1 MGELKLYLFGSP
13 RVELDKAP
21 LDIQRRKALAL
32 LAYLAVTGQAHSRD
46 ALATL
51 FWPDLDQ
58 QRARAYFRRDLAVLN
73 TSLPGNWLSAD
84 RETVELNREAGLWLD
99 TAQFERLLGACQR
112 HNHPAEITCPDC
124 LPLLT
129 EAAALYTGDFLAGF
143 TLRDSPEFDDWQ
155 FFQTEGLRQE
165 LASALERLVGG
176 LSSQGT
182 YEPALAHARR
192 WVALDPLH
200 EPARQ
205 QLMRLYDQTGQPTAA
220 LRQYEEYVKLLDE
233 ELGLPPE
240 EETTTLYE
248 AIKAKRILKPF
259 LKARQESPPVKAQ
272 VQPGPPP
279 PAPYPTVTAVGAV
292 APLSEGKGGD
302 ALPSQPGLPPPG
314 EGATPRHNLP
324 AQLSPFIDR
333 EAELNQIRQL
343 LLEEPDCRL
352 LTLVGPGGTGKTRLV
367 LAAAA
372 ALLGAFP
379 SGVYFVSLAPVSEPE
394 FIVSAIA
401 EALNFNFAGASE
413 PKDQLLTYLREKKLL
428 LVVDNFEHLISPL
441 EGERRGGVEL
451 LSEMLHAAP
460 QITLLV
466 TSRERLNLQEEW
478 SFEVGGMMFPR
489 RGETIPGDDSAALE
503 PYSALRLFL
512 QRARQAKASF
522 SLSAEEMPHVV
533 RICELVDGLPLG
545 LELAAP
551 WVRLMSCR
559 EIAAELERNIDI
571 LSTSLRNVAERHRSV
586 RAIFEQ
592 TWERL
597 LPEEQAVLSQLSIF
611 RGGCLR
617 PAAEAVTGA
626 TLPRLLSLV
635 DKALLRRTNSGR
647 YEMHELIRQFSLEQ
661 LQWDPVEYEH
671 VQNRHYTYFTAFLG
685 RHTDAI
691 KSGRQ
696 KEALETITA
705 DFDNIRAAW
714 QRAVTCK
721 DVRALEQAAEC
732 LYLYSEMRGTLHE
745 GEAAIQQAAA
755 ALAIPPPALDQ
766 TAADAQENLRGF
778 LLAGQGMLRAHRGEL
793 QAGQSLM
800 EQGLSLL
807 RQFPHPERRRQQE
820 AFTLLWLGWLVFLQG
835 KTGEAEAYVD
845 ESLAL
850 FSAIGDRWGVAKSLY
865 VLGNSLTARGLLA
878 ESEPP
883 LRESLAICQVID
895 DRRSRLLV
903 NRNLAILTLWFGDYD
918 QTRQLLD
925 EATSLSLEFNDQIG
939 LAYTLRERGVL
950 ETAQGEYGR
959 AMQTLQESIAITDAM
974 GSQWESA
981 AALDDVATVLRL
993 TGDYV
998 AAEWALNQ
1006 CLEASQAIDNRYYT
1020 ARCLGNLGC
1029 VAYHK
1034 GEYQQAEQQLQQ
1046 ALELWASMG
1055 HDPYRAWVLSQLG
1068 HVAAKKDRPAA
1079 ASDYYRQALLLST
1092 RHNLAP
1098 FALEAFVGI
1107 VKLLLQ
1113 AGQTEN
1119 MAQLLTLAQHHP
1131 ASTAETKE
1139 TARALCDELAAHLP
1153 GELMTAGPALDW
1165 RVAAG
1170 QITEIL
1176 STKP

>member
-1 MGELKLYLFGSP
+1 MGELKLYLFGPP
-13 RVELDKAP
+13 RVEMDNAP
-21 LDIQRRKALAL
+21 LDLQRRKALAM
-32 LAYLAVTGQAHSRD
+32 LAYLAATGQPHSRD

-58 QRARAYFRRDLAVLN
+58 QRARAYFRRDLAALN
-73 TSLPGNWLSAD
+73 TGLPGNWLSVD
-84 RETVELNREAGLWLD
+84 RETVELNREAGLWVD
-99 TAQFERLLGACQR
+99 TAQFQRVLIACQR
-112 HNHPAEITCPDC
+112 HDHPAESVCADC
-124 LPLLT
+124 LPLLA

-155 FFQTEGLRQE
+155 FFQTESLRQE
-165 LASALERLVGG
+165 LASALERLVQG
-176 LSSQGT
+176 LHAQGKA
-182 YEPALAHARR
+182 EAAIPHARR

-200 EPARQ
+200 EPAQRQ
-205 QLMRLYDQTGQPTAA
+205 LIQVYDQAGQPAAA
-220 LRQYEEYVKLLDE
+220 LRQYEEYVRLLEE

-248 AIKAKRILKPF
+248 AIKAKRILQPF
-259 LKARQESPPVKAQ
+259 LKARRESPPVKAQ
-272 VQPGPPP
+272 VQATMLPPEQYATASTRVETP
-279 PAPYPTVTAVGAV
+279 VQPAAGRLAEA
-292 APLSEGKGGD
+292 APQ
-302 ALPSQPGLPPPG
+302 QPGRPEPVERG
-314 EGATPRHNLP
+314 TPRHNLP
-324 AQLSPFIDR
+324 SQLSPLIGR
-333 EAELNQIRQL
+333 EAELGQIRRL
-343 LLEEPDCRL
+343 LLDEPDCRL
-352 LTLVGPGGTGKTRLV
+352 LTLVGPGGTGKTRLA
-367 LAAAA
+367 LAAGA
-372 ALLGAFP
+372 ALLEAFP
-379 SGVYFVSLAPVSEPE
+379 HGVYFVSLAPVSEPE

-401 EALNFNFAGASE
+401 EALNFNFAGAAE
-413 PKDQLLTYLREKKLL
+413 PKEQLLTYLHEKNLL
-428 LVVDNFEHLISPL
+428 LVVDNFEHLL
-441 EGERRGGVEL
+441 GGAEL
-451 LSEMLHAAP
+451 LSEILHTAP
-460 QITLLV
+460 RVSLLV

-478 SFEVGGMMFPR
+478 SNEVGGMTFPR
-489 RGETIPGDDSAALE
+489 RGDTIPVDDSATLE

-512 QRARQAKASF
+512 QRARQAQASF
-522 SLSAEEMPHVV
+522 SLSAEDMPYAV

-551 WVRLMSCR
+551 WVRLMPCR
-559 EIAAELERNIDI
+559 EIAAELERNLDI
-571 LSTSLRNVAERHRSV
+571 LSTSLRNVPERHRSI
-586 RAIFEQ
+586 RAVFEQ

-635 DKALLRRTNSGR
+635 DKALLRRTSSGR

-661 LQWDPVEYEH
+661 LQANLHVYEQ
-671 VQNRHYTYFTAFLG
+671 VQDRHYAYYTAFL
-685 RHTDAI
+685 HQQTAVI
-691 KSGRQ
+691 KSGPQ
-696 KEALETITA
+696 KEALEAITA

-714 QRAVTCK
+714 HRAVECK
-721 DVRALEQAAEC
+721 DAYALEQAAEC
-732 LYLYSEMRGTLHE
+732 LCLYSEMRGALHE
-745 GEAAIQQAAA
+745 GEAAFQQAVT
-755 ALAIPPPALDQ
+755 ALAVPPPALDKA
-766 TAADAQENLRGF
+766 AADALENLRGF
-778 LLAGQGMLRAHRGEL
+778 LLASQGMLCAHRGEL

-807 RQFPHPERRRQQE
+807 RQFPHPERHRQQE

-835 KTGEAEAYVD
+835 KTSEAEACIE

-850 FSAIGDRWGVAKSLY
+850 FSAVGDRWGVAKSLF

-883 LRESLAICQVID
+883 LRESLAICQEID

-903 NRNLAILTLWFGDYD
+903 NRNLAILTLWFGDYN

-925 EATSLSLEFNDQIG
+925 EAASLSREFNDQIG

-950 ETAQGEYGR
+950 ETAQGEYER

-974 GSQWESA
+974 GSHWESA

-1006 CLEASQAIDNRYYT
+1006 CLEASQAINNVYYT

-1034 GEYQQAEQQLQQ
+1034 GEYQQAEQRLQQ
-1046 ALELWASMG
+1046 ALELWAGMG

-1068 HVAAKKDRPAA
+1068 HVSAKKSRPGEAGE
-1079 ASDYYRQALLLST
+1079 YYWQALLLST

-1098 FALEAFVGI
+1098 FALEVFVGAAR
-1107 VKLLLQ
+1107 LLLQ
-1113 AGQTEN
+1113 AGQTEHV
-1119 MAQLLTLAQHHP
+1119 AQLLTLAQHHP
-1131 ASTAETKE
+1131 AGTAETKGA
-1139 TARALCDELAAHLP
+1139 ARDFLEERTTRLS
-1153 GELMTAGPALDW
+1153 GELTAASPLDW
-1165 RVAAG
+1165 QTVAG
-1170 QITEIL
+1170 QIIEVL